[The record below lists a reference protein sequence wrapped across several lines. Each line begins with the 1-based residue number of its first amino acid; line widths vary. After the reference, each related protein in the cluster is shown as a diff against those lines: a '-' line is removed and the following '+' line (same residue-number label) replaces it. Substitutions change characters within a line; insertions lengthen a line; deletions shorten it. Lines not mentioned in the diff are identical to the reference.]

1 MPGTKTT
8 QPNPAGLPVL
18 EGLLG
23 SKSRAR
29 LLTIF
34 VSHPT
39 EEFYAQRLTTITR
52 LAESSVRYEL
62 GRLER
67 LGVLVAR
74 REGREKYFR
83 INDRHPLFPEL
94 KQMVYKTAGLGETI
108 RQVVDGMPN
117 IASLGMVVLV
127 ALCLVSGVPALA
139 QPAPPIIDLHFHPSN
154 AWDAGAVLALFDRIG
169 VAAAGNGPA
178 GPDSVGLGFGRSH
191 PTRFLPFC
199 GLGEITY
206 WLNNEGDRTWRLS
219 GRGIMSY
226 LGKLEVALRSGQC
239 KGIGEL
245 FPNNLRSHDSS
256 FPGFRYPVDS
266 PMMRR
271 LWEFSAKYQVPLSV
285 HAEADAPTVA
295 EMERLLDVT
304 PTGVFI
310 WAHTG
315 FNAEPPMLR
324 ELLQKHANLFCELSF
339 RDERRTILG
348 RPISLAH
355 QLRPEWQELFESFS
369 DRFVIGTDTYPMGD
383 LGRYESIIGYW
394 REILG
399 QLSHD
404 TAERIAHQNAE
415 HIMRLTPS
423 SK

>member
-1 MPGTKTT
+1 MRMSS
-8 QPNPAGLPVL
+8 L
-18 EGLLG
+18 E
-23 SKSRAR
+23 
-29 LLTIF
+29 
-34 VSHPT
+34 
-39 EEFYAQRLTTITR
+39 
-52 LAESSVRYEL
+52 
-62 GRLER
+62 
-67 LGVLVAR
+67 
-74 REGREKYFR
+74 
-83 INDRHPLFPEL
+83 
-94 KQMVYKTAGLGETI
+94 
-108 RQVVDGMPN
+108 
-117 IASLGMVVLV
+117 MVVLV
-127 ALCLVSGVPALA
+127 GLFLAPGGPALA
-139 QPAPPIIDLHFHPSN
+139 QPAPPIIDLHFHPST
-154 AWDAGAVLALFDRIG
+154 AWDAGALITLFDRIG

-178 GPDSVGLGFGRSH
+178 GPDGVGLGFGRSS
-191 PTRFLPFC
+191 PARFLPYC

-206 WLNNEGDRTWRLS
+206 WLNTEGDRTWRLS
-219 GRGIMSY
+219 GQGITNY
-226 LGKLEVALRSGQC
+226 LSKLEVALRSGQC

-271 LWEFSAKYQVPLSV
+271 LWELSAKYQVPLSV

-315 FNAEPPMLR
+315 FNAEPPLLR
-324 ELLQKHANLFCELSF
+324 GLFAKHANLLCELSF
-339 RDERRTILG
+339 RDERRTTLG

-355 QLRPEWQELFESFS
+355 LIRPEWQDLFENFS
-369 DRFVIGTDTYPMGD
+369 DRFVIGTDTYPLGD
-383 LGRYESIIGYW
+383 MRQYEFIIGYW
-394 REILG
+394 HEILG

-415 HIMRLTPS
+415 HIMRLPPS